1 MLTPRNENME
11 QVDEENEPVDNTHL
25 QAHGEEDQDGEEQKM
40 V

>member
-11 QVDEENEPVDNTHL
+11 KVDEEEQDETHVI
-25 QAHGEEDQDGEEQKM
+25 QEMEQQ